1 MSYKRPHFT
10 REESWRYKRVKESWR
25 SPRGKTSRVRR
36 SKEGWPPVVKIGY
49 ARPKSIRGRHP
60 CGLDEVIVFRPEDLE
75 HINPKTQVAR
85 IAHTVG
91 ENKRVQILDQAKKA
105 NIRVLNPRVKK
116 EAEVPAA
123 AAAEAP
129 TEPTVGAETQE
140 PIETGEGTPTSEE
153 AETEETEEQPE
164 MKDSASTNGERANKK

>member
-1 MSYKRPHFT
+1 MSYKRPRFV

-116 EAEVPAA
+116 AAEVTPAA
-123 AAAEAP
+123 PEAP
-129 TEPTVGAETQE
+129 AATEPTLEVTTPEPAET
-140 PIETGEGTPTSEE
+140 
-153 AETEETEEQPE
+153 TEETPPEE
-164 MKDSASTNGERANKK
+164 ASTEETKETTEESANTNSGKASEK